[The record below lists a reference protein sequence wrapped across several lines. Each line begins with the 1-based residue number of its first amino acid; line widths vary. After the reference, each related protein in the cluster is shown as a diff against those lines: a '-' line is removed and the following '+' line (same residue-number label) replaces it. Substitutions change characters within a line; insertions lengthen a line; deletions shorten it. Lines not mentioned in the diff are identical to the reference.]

1 MEKISKVFVI
11 TNIVTL
17 LILGYV
23 AKKSGYIHKLK
34 IQMGILIPSP
44 EDEPDYW
51 AVKGWGKYHKKIL

>member
-1 MEKISKVFVI
+1 MEKINKIFVI

-34 IQMGILIPSP
+34 IKMGILSP
-44 EDEPDYW
+44 PEKEPDYW
-51 AVKGWGKYHKKIL
+51 AVKGWENTIKN